1 MNFKQAI
8 ENSTVTDLKMEL
20 RNLNYEQLL
29 ELAVGQKLL
38 IKDYEQDRENTLID
52 IITQKEIA
60 KSLEIYTTETEIL
73 DRDFIKTFAKELQTI
88 L

>member
-1 MNFKQAI
+1 MNFKQMI
-8 ENSTVTDLKMEL
+8 ENSEVTDLKMQL

-29 ELAVGQKLL
+29 DLAVGQKLL

-52 IITQKEIA
+52 IGTQKEIA

-73 DRDFIKTFAKELQTI
+73 DREFIKTFAKELQTI

>member
-1 MNFKQAI
+1 MNFKQMI
-8 ENSTVTDLKMEL
+8 ENSEVTDLKMQL

-29 ELAVGQKLL
+29 DLAVGQKLL

-52 IITQKEIA
+52 IGTQKEIA

>member
-8 ENSTVTDLKMEL
+8 ENSTVTDLKMQL

-29 ELAVGQKLL
+29 DLAVGQKLL
-38 IKDYEQDRENTLID
+38 IKDYEKDREDTLLNIG
-52 IITQKEIA
+52 IQKEIA
-60 KSLEIYTTETEIL
+60 KSLEIYTTETAIL